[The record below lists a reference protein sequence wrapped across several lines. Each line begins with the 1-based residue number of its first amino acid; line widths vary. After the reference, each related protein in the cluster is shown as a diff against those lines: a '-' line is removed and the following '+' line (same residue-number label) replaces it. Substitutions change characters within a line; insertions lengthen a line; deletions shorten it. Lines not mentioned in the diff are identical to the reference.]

1 MTHGLNFLKEL
12 RLLKIEGFSAKV
24 ACITLWPQIQI
35 SKFTLYFTIHIGCVF
50 CDIKTWIQHY

>member
-1 MTHGLNFLKEL
+1 MYINIMTHGLNFLKEL

-35 SKFTLYFTIHIGCVF
+35 SKFTVF
-50 CDIKTWIQHY
+50 YHTQWLCIL